1 MTDTVL
7 SVRWIGTLVIL
18 LGGLLSCMII
28 LYMLL
33 SSLIFWKF
41 ISPSLWLVLG
51 YSRECL
57 SFAFEEMHERDERD
71 ERVYL
76 FTGHDVPISSP
87 PFYFQITW

>member
-18 LGGLLSCMII
+18 LGGLLSYMIT

-33 SSLIFWKF
+33 SSFIFWKF
-41 ISPSLWLVLG
+41 IYPSLWLVFG
-51 YSRECL
+51 YSRDCF
-57 SFAFEEMHERDERD
+57 SFAFEEMHERDER
-71 ERVYL
+71 VYL
-76 FTGHDVPISSP
+76 FTGRDVPISSS